1 MELVKAKCTSCG
13 ADLEVNPEAE
23 CLICRYCGTPFIVD
37 KAIKNYNTTIN
48 NIVNTNVDSD
58 SVSINSQNVIVNVNP
73 NKDNLSSKQTE
84 EEMRK
89 EAESIQNINDV
100 PHPKTKD
107 ELITFY
113 EERIKA
119 LPLHY
124 FLASFEKQLYDFEKD
139 PTELQ
144 MRFLAT
150 FTVMAKDKINSAPIE
165 IRGALTGNFGVI
177 SSTMGS
183 LNKLVGLSSNS
194 DYISQTTSVI
204 HSGLSYMLQQ
214 IGKDVDESKLITYP
228 SDEFANL
235 IAVGNKMPIEYYRE
249 ATKILSIWA
258 GLIGILIS
266 FLCEYY
272 IAAFI
277 LEATENNSPVDLAIG
292 TILFIAT
299 PIVLFFFFCFLT
311 RLCGRIVIKRVAC
324 KRIGGII
331 NTDTNVS
338 YKDNGSF
345 LKNGNNYVRGIVKTH
360 CPCCKNEVTYSKNIQ
375 TTFHSKKGTERLP
388 FVEAAKNSIFYLVF
402 NPNPI
407 TLEEKITHFLCD
419 KGAKK
424 RVAKSILKASS
435 SRVISP
441 VEMEFAEK
449 YSPKIEEIKNNQAK
463 IIDPAKELSPNE
475 SVEKAKELSPNES
488 MEKAKEK
495 AKKKRKKIIITIV
508 VVLTVII
515 VVSSFVVGVIQAL
528 KEYEEIINSIIG
540 SQPIEQSVQNIF
552 KLILK
557 K

>member
-124 FLASFEKQLYDFEKD
+124 FLASFEKQLYDFEKE

-150 FTVMAKDKINSAPIE
+150 FTTMAKDKINSAPIE

-258 GLIGILIS
+258 GLIGFFMGVFLDIFYNAPYIS
-266 FLCEYY
+266 DAVES
-272 IAAFI
+272 
-277 LEATENNSPVDLAIG
+277 NSSEDLAIG

-299 PIVLFFFFCFLT
+299 PIVLFFFFFFLT
-311 RLCGRIVIKRVAC
+311 RIFGRIGIKRMTC
-324 KRIGGII
+324 KKCGTII
-331 NTDTNVS
+331 NPDTNVS

-375 TTFHSKKGTERLP
+375 TTFRSKKGTERLP
-388 FVEAAKNSIFYLVF
+388 FVEAAKNSIFYLAF

-407 TLEEKITHFLCD
+407 TLEEKIMHFLCD

-424 RVAKSILKASS
+424 RVAKNILRDSSIRK
-435 SRVISP
+435 ITP
-441 VEMEFAEK
+441 VEMDFAEK
-449 YSPKIEEIKNNQAK
+449 YSPKIEEIKNNQSK
-463 IIDPAKELSPNE
+463 IINSEEEKTIDSAENKSPNE
-475 SVEKAKELSPNES
+475 LVNNAKQT
-488 MEKAKEK
+488 ARR
-495 AKKKRKKIIITIV
+495 KRKKIIITLIIIAA
-508 VVLTVII
+508 VLVQLIPII
-515 VVSSFVVGVIQAL
+515 ITL
-528 KEYEEIINSIIG
+528 MPII
-540 SQPIEQSVQNIF
+540 IELF
-552 KLILK
+552 ELFF
-557 K
+557 